1 MTEERTIKMENEAAT
16 TEEITEVSEAELD
29 NVNGGFG
36 IVAAGATIAA
46 CYAAGWLYGAAAK
59 RKVGYCR

>member
-36 IVAAGATIAA
+36 LGAAALTIAG
-46 CYAAGWLYGAAAK
+46 CYIAGRIYGAAAK